1 MTLPGPNG
9 PGGPD
14 ETRELRVRRRI
25 SEFVYRTTGRVLD
38 LEQVTDAPD
47 VQAMVALLLA
57 GVADSDGAITDDEFV
72 RIIVALRRL
81 FDLGE
86 TVSLDL
92 YVRAVEELRSRED
105 LSEVFAELGPR
116 LSLKRK
122 EDLLVAVLKVI
133 AADGQKHPAEMAF
146 LHRFAREIGMPE
158 DITARAFDRY
168 ADERRNSRAPN

>member
-1 MTLPGPNG
+1 M
-9 PGGPD
+9 
-14 ETRELRVRRRI
+14 RRRI
-25 SEFVYRTTGRVLD
+25 SELVYRTTGRVLD

-72 RIIVALRRL
+72 RIIVALRGL
-81 FDLGE
+81 FELDE

-92 YVRAVEELRSRED
+92 YVKAVEELRNREN

-146 LHRFAREIGMPE
+146 LHRFAADIGIPE
-158 DITARAFDRY
+158 GITARAFERY
-168 ADERRNSRAPN
+168 ADDRRKPAAPN